1 MEKVIK
7 KFIILFLITCLL
19 ISSIVSTS
27 YAATLTAETLKTSLQ
42 SMFAK
47 TIKIEELSDDES
59 VEESITISKAD
70 SFTVTDSQID
80 ATYTYE
86 SEEVTTTLT
95 YTFEDNK
102 CVFTAQYENDS
113 TEDTLNAKAMLYVA
127 YLAVADG
134 LELNLPLAYN
144 YLEQSTNSFANAAS
158 NDKIVFSSVEDDENT
173 TIKLEINT
181 EELAKLTETD
191 LKNSAHTRI
200 TLYEANKETI
210 TIESKGE
217 EQTTQEEATKD
228 ETTANIEK
236 VPNAGI
242 QVELKDVLTVVII
255 VAIIGVAL
263 MFIYDKKKSK

>member
-1 MEKVIK
+1 
-7 KFIILFLITCLL
+7 
-19 ISSIVSTS
+19 
-27 YAATLTAETLKTSLQ
+27 
-42 SMFAK
+42 
-47 TIKIEELSDDES
+47 
-59 VEESITISKAD
+59 
-70 SFTVTDSQID
+70 
-80 ATYTYE
+80 
-86 SEEVTTTLT
+86 
-95 YTFEDNK
+95 
-102 CVFTAQYENDS
+102 
-113 TEDTLNAKAMLYVA
+113 MLYVA

-144 YLEQSTNSFANAAS
+144 YLERSTNSFANAAS

-191 LKNSAHTRI
+191 LKISAHTRI
-200 TLYEANKETI
+200 TLYETNKETI

-217 EQTTQEEATKD
+217 EQTTQEEAAKD